1 MITRRQGNPAASC
14 INRVRL
20 YPLGVTGFDS
30 ERAFERLC
38 AVLGRCAA
46 TTYAVRR
53 RNGYAI
59 GVALEVARAQV
70 ERGVHEGSDCHAFRM
85 GPPQAVLA
93 LPGGWRSAAS

>member
-1 MITRRQGNPAASC
+1 MRARRKGNPAGC
-14 INRVRL
+14 ITRLRL
-20 YPLGVTGFDS
+20 YPRGATGFDS
-30 ERAFERLC
+30 QRAFERLC
-38 AVLGRCAA
+38 AALGRCAA

-59 GVALEVARAQV
+59 GVALELAREQVA
-70 ERGVHEGSDCHAFRM
+70 RGVHEGSDCHAFRM